1 MIKKRWHLN
10 FDGMCIEIFS
20 VKPADGPMG
29 CGSIVIS
36 HRGFAFLFSSI
47 SILVNP
53 NFRLACS
60 FVFLDDA
67 DGAEKG
73 CDVFFS

>member
-36 HRGFAFLFSSI
+36 HRGFALLFSSI
-47 SILVNP
+47 SVLVNP
-53 NFRLACS
+53 DFGFASSL
-60 FVFLDDA
+60 VIHTV
-67 DGAEKG
+67 G
-73 CDVFFS
+73 